1 MRFADTAVIVSSV
14 RDSDRVMGLLDPKT
28 EKAEKGRR
36 VEKHILITR
45 YDAQWAVPRR
55 DAQYRRRRLSTPLLG
70 IIPESEA
77 MLCASNIGA
86 PVTLR
91 RGRGR
96 GDGPGNSPRAFQPR
110 WTTLFNMPLRSVREA
125 DLHMWIPPTQ
135 KDIALGRE
143 VALCS
148 RDMPPHPFTPSNKNR
163 RQLFRPALST
173 LFDLIM

>member
-1 MRFADTAVIVSSV
+1 MLNIEQVLERQS
-14 RDSDRVMGLLDPKT
+14 
-28 EKAEKGRR
+28 
-36 VEKHILITR
+36 
-45 YDAQWAVPRR
+45 
-55 DAQYRRRRLSTPLLG
+55 LSTPLLG
-70 IIPESEA
+70 IIPEGEE

-110 WTTLFNMPLRSVREA
+110 WTALFNMPLRSVRAA
-125 DLHMWIPPTQ
+125 DLHMWIPPSQ